1 MKKILLASAAALAAG
16 VVVANPL
23 TPDQALARAGGNSAF
38 GVKAAG
44 MEAPVLAHT
53 QLTAD
58 GQPAVYVFSR
68 QEDYALLSADD
79 AAAPVLGYADGA
91 FDPDNMPDAMRW
103 WLSEY
108 ARQIEWGA
116 AKGLPA
122 YAAANEAREAI
133 EPMLATRWDQ
143 AEPYNN
149 TCPMN
154 GTVRTYTGCA
164 ATSMAQVMKY
174 FNYPAV
180 GRDKISYNAE
190 YLGKRLTMDF
200 SKTPFDWNNMLNDYS
215 GGYTAEQADAVAYL
229 MRAAGF
235 SIKMNY
241 SDQASAAYALNI
253 GDALVRYFGY
263 DPNIEYTLRSYY
275 SATEWNDLIYNNLKN
290 VGPVIYGG
298 TSMLGGG
305 HSFVCDGYDGNG
317 YFHFNWGW
325 SGMSDG
331 YFLLDALSPANLGA
345 GGGNGGGY
353 NFSQDAVLGVQ
364 PPTGDPVIERPIE
377 IAQAGSLTASVD
389 GSVITFALEAENSAC
404 WINYNPKKLSVLFG
418 TSFEPQTTG
427 GEAIVAPISLGA
439 LEMKSG
445 YGTADGFVPQ
455 IDMAELDL
463 ADGTY
468 KVTFMAKVDDGE
480 WYPAHPFYGYYNYV
494 MLSKEGDTYTVAP
507 HPVSTL
513 RIVDGSIANTFYYA
527 GLAHVTVTVANDSD
541 IELST
546 GLAPALFYTPEGA
559 APQLY
564 FLGTSEFVTV
574 SPHSQITHE
583 WDTDMATV
591 AQSIFGFNQDMDLHL
606 TFFDEKTY
614 NFYIEDIYKPM
625 MMHQNPGSPNVSAS
639 DLAVPGAARTGSMS
653 TGFWYEIED
662 KMDIPVEFNIEL
674 SGQLP
679 FCYNAIACV
688 MSENPDP
695 QYGYEIYQM
704 VAKPVIMEP
713 GDAPVKFEAS
723 LPFPAMESD
732 AIYKVTAAY
741 NFGGNFVPMTNKTV
755 RIKLKSTTGIEEVT
769 DDLDEDALIYNLQG
783 LPMGTDLD
791 ALPAGLYIQGG
802 KKIYKR

>member
-1 MKKILLASAAALAAG
+1 MKKMLLASAAVLAAG

-23 TPDQALARAGGNSAF
+23 TPDQALARASKSAF
-38 GVKAAG
+38 GAKAPG

-53 QLTAD
+53 QLTSN

-68 QEDYALLSADD
+68 QGSYTLISADD

-91 FDPDNMPDAMRW
+91 FDLANMPEAMAW

-116 AKGLPA
+116 SKGVAA
-122 YAAANEAREAI
+122 YATATEAREAI

-143 AEPYNN
+143 GEPYNN
-149 TCPMN
+149 SCPMY
-154 GTVRTYTGCA
+154 GTARTYTGCA

-190 YLGKRLTMDF
+190 YIGKRLTMDF
-200 SKTPFDWNNMLNDYS
+200 SKTSFDWNNMLDE
-215 GGYTAEQADAVAYL
+215 YTGAYTPEQADAVATL

-253 GDALVRYFGY
+253 GDAMVRYFDY
-263 DPNIEYTLRSYY
+263 DPNIEYTLRAYY
-275 SATEWNDLIYNNLKN
+275 SSSEWSDLIYNNLKN

-298 TSMLGGG
+298 TSMMGGG

-331 YFLLDALSPANLGA
+331 YFLLDALSPASLGA

-364 PPTGDPVIERPIE
+364 PPTGQPVIERPTE

-404 WINYNPKKLSVLFG
+404 WINYSPKKFNVLFG
-418 TSFEPQTTG
+418 AKFEPQTQG
-427 GEAIVAPISLGA
+427 GEAIIAPVTLGA

-445 YGTADGFVPQ
+445 YGTASGFVPQ
-455 IDMAELDL
+455 IDMATLGL
-463 ADGTY
+463 ADGAY
-468 KVTFMAKVDDGE
+468 KVTFMTNIEEENQGWV
-480 WYPAHPFYGYYNYV
+480 PVRPFYGYYNYV
-494 MLSKEGDTYTVAP
+494 MLTKEGDTYTVAP
-507 HPVSTL
+507 HQVSSL
-513 RIVDGSIANTFYYA
+513 RIVDGDITNTYYYA
-527 GLAHVTVTVANDSD
+527 GLAHVTVTLANDSD
-541 IELST
+541 IELT
-546 GLAPALFYTPEGA
+546 GGFAPAMFYTEGGT
-559 APQLY
+559 PTLY
-564 FLGTSEFVTV
+564 FLGTSDLV
-574 SPHSQITHE
+574 SGAPHSKFTHE
-583 WDTDMATV
+583 GDTEMTAGV
-591 AQSIFGFNQDMDLHL
+591 HAIFGFNQDMDLHL
-606 TFFDEKTY
+606 TFFNEQTY
-614 NFYIEDIYKPM
+614 NFYTDEIYKPLM
-625 MMHQNPGSPNVSAS
+625 MYQNPGAPNATAN
-639 DLAVPGAARTGSMS
+639 DLAVPGAVRTGSMA

-662 KMDIPVEFNIEL
+662 KMDIPVEFSL
-674 SGQLP
+674 SVTGQIP
-679 FCYNAIACV
+679 FCYNAIACI
-688 MSENPDP
+688 MSEKPDP

-704 VAKPVIMEP
+704 AAQPVIMAPDDEP
-713 GDAPVKFEAS
+713 YQFESS
-723 LPFPAMESD
+723 LAFPMMEPD
-732 AIYKVTAAY
+732 VVYNVTAAY
-741 NFGGNFVPMTNKTV
+741 NYGGNFVPLTNKMV
-755 RIKLKSTTGIEEVT
+755 RIKLKSTTGIEQVT
-769 DDLDEDALIYNLQG
+769 DDEADNGQIFNLQG
-783 LPMGTDLD
+783 LPMGTDFD
-791 ALPAGLYIQGG
+791 TLPSGLYIRGG